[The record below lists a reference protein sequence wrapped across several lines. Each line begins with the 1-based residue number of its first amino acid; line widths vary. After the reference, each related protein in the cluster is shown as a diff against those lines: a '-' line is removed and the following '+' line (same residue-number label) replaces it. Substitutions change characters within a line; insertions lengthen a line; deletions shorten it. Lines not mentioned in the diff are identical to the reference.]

1 MMALSKAACAWLLS
15 DRGSGESSQRK
26 SILWDEAARG
36 LPSCSIGE
44 RQKTPRAMIRICLDP
59 MQAEDTGDSVTFL
72 FESPGQERHSD
83 FELKLMDIDSEQ
95 WVATASLPDEEAFPG
110 SKVVMSHLM
119 RCCMQDLDPCR
130 CWLQCRIHS
139 GSFCVAGSASLT
151 QSTQQL

>member
-15 DRGSGESSQRK
+15 DRGSGESLQRK
-26 SILWDEAARG
+26 SILWNEAARG
-36 LPSCSIGE
+36 LPSRSIGE
-44 RQKTPRAMIRICLDP
+44 RQNIPPAMICICLDP

-95 WVATASLPDEEAFPG
+95 WVATASLPNEEAFPCLE
-110 SKVVMSHLM
+110 VVMSHLM

-130 CWLQCRIHS
+130 CCLQCKTHS
-139 GSFCVAGSASLT
+139 GSFSVAGSVSLT